1 MPSNRRS
8 AWREFSFIL
17 HTMQEAVEYHGG
29 LQQVLNQWNR
39 IAREL
44 AEMPRKR
51 QNQMDVLSSL
61 S

>member
-44 AEMPRKR
+44 A
-51 QNQMDVLSSL
+51 
-61 S
+61 